1 MTNYNVVS
9 NDLKTKSKGKNLFEW
24 EEENLF
30 EWEIDEELEVTHETT
45 LNP

>member
-1 MTNYNVVS
+1 MVAENNSINNKCNVVS
-9 NDLKTKSKGKNLFEW
+9 NGLDSN